1 MVLKW
6 RQFDKNLQ
14 KLQKFAKK
22 WQFWQI
28 LAIFSSSHQNIDI
41 LEIYGHRDAS
51 VYSHESPK
59 ITKIGKQRGGSIW
72 LYDPNPGTR
81 GERPKFF
88 LVFGDFMTQKC
99 GPKYEISLKNLTL
112 WPKNTQ
118 NVGFCAGMSC
128 NPNPDKFVSISTKN
142 FQKIWSK
149 TKIRRSKNKVENR
162 LFSSGGVKCDF
173 MTQIPEQGGGSK

>member
-1 MVLKW
+1 MAIFLKNKLFIEI
-6 RQFDKNLQ
+6 RQFSS
-14 KLQKFAKK
+14 
-22 WQFWQI
+22 I
-28 LAIFSSSHQNIDI
+28 LAKHRSIFNCAMTLFEVGGGGKLHLFEI
-41 LEIYGHRDAS
+41 LPLKIEI
-51 VYSHESPK
+51 
-59 ITKIGKQRGGSIW
+59 QRGGSIW

-173 MTQIPEQGGGSK
+173 MTQIPEQGGVKIGS